1 MSDTVERSV
10 APRGA
15 RPGARRRRPSWRR
28 AAGLSGTLGVTA
40 MTALLPGSGYVW
52 SGRRKFGWVV
62 LLLSLG
68 VAAYVGWYFLRDP
81 HAAVT
86 FVFDPVRLKTAA
98 VVVSVGFVAWAF
110 VVVTTYLMIRPA
122 HRRRLQTVAGTA
134 FVLFLCLVVA
144 APVAVAA
151 RYSMV
156 QADLVTHVFQH
167 NQSATAPRHVTEKD
181 PWSGRDRVNVLLL
194 GGDGG
199 VDREGVRTDSM
210 ILMSIDTHSGR
221 TVMFSL
227 PRNMMNAP
235 FPDNSPLHAVYPDG
249 FRNYTGDSS
258 QDGNWMLN
266 AIYREVPALH
276 PHILGKSDNEGADA
290 LKQAVEGTLDVPV
303 DYYVLVNLMG
313 FRQIVDAMGGVTVN
327 INQPI
332 PIGGN
337 TDLHV
342 LPDGYLQPG
351 PHQRLNGFQALWFT
365 RGRFGSTDYQRMDR
379 QRCMIGAI
387 IDEAKPLKLLSRYQQ
402 LAAAGKR
409 IVRTDIPS
417 VLLPAFVDL
426 GTKMKDAPVQSVVFK
441 TSDKFFSG
449 DPDFAWMRQVARRAL
464 HPHHH
469 KKHGPTAGSSSSTP
483 SSSPSVDPGAPE
495 NPKDSCA
502 YNPVGTTTTT
512 TTP

>member
-1 MSDTVERSV
+1 VSDTVERTV
-10 APRGA
+10 APRSTA
-15 RPGARRRRPSWRR
+15 PGARRRRRSWRR
-28 AAGLSGTLGVTA
+28 ARGLAGTLGVTA
-40 MTALLPGSGYVW
+40 MSALLPGSGYLW
-52 SGRRKFGWVV
+52 SGRRKFGALV
-62 LLLSLG
+62 LLLSLA

-81 HAAVT
+81 HAAIA
-86 FVFDPVRLKTAA
+86 FVFDPVRLETAA
-98 VVVSVGFVAWAF
+98 AVVSVGFVAWAF
-110 VVVTTYLMIRPA
+110 VVVTTYLMVRPV
-122 HRRRLQTVAGTA
+122 HRRRLQTAAGTA
-134 FVLFLCLVVA
+134 FVLALCLVVA

-167 NQSATAPRHVTEKD
+167 NQSATAPRHVTVKD

-210 ILMSIDTHSGR
+210 ILMSINTRTGR

-227 PRNMMNAP
+227 PRNLMNAP
-235 FPDNSPLHAVYPDG
+235 FPEDSPLHAVYPDG

-290 LKQAVEGTLDVPV
+290 LKQAVEGTLGVPV

-342 LPDGYLQPG
+342 LPDGYLEPG
-351 PHQRLNGFQALWFT
+351 PHQRLDGFKALWFT
-365 RGRFGSTDYQRMDR
+365 RGRYGSTDYQRMDR

-387 IDEAKPLKLLSRYQQ
+387 IDEAKPLNLLRRYQQ
-402 LAAAGKR
+402 LAAAGKQ

-426 GTKMKDAPVQSVVFK
+426 GTKMKGAPVQSVVFK

-449 DPDFAWMRQVARRAL
+449 DPDFAWMHEVARKAL
-464 HPHHH
+464 HPHHR
-469 KKHGPTAGSSSSTP
+469 KHAPAASSPSSP

-495 NPKDSCA
+495 NPKDTCA
-502 YNPVGTTTTT
+502 YDPTLASSTTAATSQ
-512 TTP
+512 

>member
-1 MSDTVERSV
+1 MSAV
-10 APRGA
+10 
-15 RPGARRRRPSWRR
+15 
-28 AAGLSGTLGVTA
+28 
-40 MTALLPGSGYVW
+40 LPGSGYVW
-52 SGRRKFGWVV
+52 NGRRRFGLVV
-62 LLLSLG
+62 LVVSFA
-68 VAAYVGWYFLRDP
+68 VALYVGWYFLRDP
-81 HAAVT
+81 HAAIA

-98 VVVSVGFVAWAF
+98 AVVSIAFVSWAL
-110 VVVTTYLMIRPA
+110 VVVTTYVMVRPVR
-122 HRRRLQTVAGTA
+122 RRRLQTAAGTA
-134 FVLFLCLVVA
+134 FVVALCVLVA

-167 NQSATAPRHVTEKD
+167 NHSATAPRHVTVND
-181 PWSGRDRVNVLLL
+181 PWRGRDRVNVLLL

-199 VDREGVRTDSM
+199 VDRQGVRTDSM
-210 ILMSIDTHSGR
+210 ILMSIDTHTGR

-235 FPDNSPLHAVYPDG
+235 FPAGSPLHKVYPHG
-249 FRNYTGDSS
+249 FRNDTGDSS

-276 PHILGKSDNEGADA
+276 PHLLGRAPNEGAEA
-290 LKQAVEGTLDVPV
+290 LKQAVEATLGQRV

-327 INQPI
+327 INQRI

-351 PHQRLNGFQALWFT
+351 PHRRLNGFQALWFT
-365 RGRFGSTDYQRMDR
+365 RGRYGSTDYQRMDR
-379 QRCMIGAI
+379 QRCMIRAI
-387 IDEAKPLKLLSRYQQ
+387 IDEAKPFNLLRRYQR
-402 LAAAGKR
+402 LAAAGKQ

-426 GTKMKDAPVQSVVFK
+426 GTKMKNAPV
-441 TSDKFFSG
+441 
-449 DPDFAWMRQVARRAL
+449 
-464 HPHHH
+464 
-469 KKHGPTAGSSSSTP
+469 
-483 SSSPSVDPGAPE
+483 
-495 NPKDSCA
+495 
-502 YNPVGTTTTT
+502 
-512 TTP
+512 